1 MITDSSSEVEN
12 AHNDDLTN
20 ECMDMIAGDLF
31 NKHQKL
37 ITNVQPPNRSGSD
50 ARKSVKDL
58 KSIILNKFYATR

>member
-12 AHNDDLTN
+12 AHGDHYN